1 MTKSAIISFGRYI
14 PRYRIKSAEIAAHWG
29 KDPKLIEGSSGIR
42 EKTVAGK
49 DEDSFTMAFEAA
61 KIALEHTPIKP
72 TEISA
77 CFVGSESHP
86 YAVKPTSAMLVQA
99 LELDPFSHAAD
110 LEFACKAGTSGMQIV
125 DSMIRAGQIQYG
137 LAVGTDRAQ
146 ARPGDALEYTSA
158 AGAAALILGPEKSSS
173 ALCRIEKT
181 LSFTTDTPDF
191 WRAQG
196 EKYPSHAG
204 RFTGEPG
211 YLAHVREAL
220 SGVLEICAIKPTN
233 IDHVI
238 LHMPNSK
245 FPLKIAKEFGFTK
258 EQMQLGFIVSVIGN
272 TYSACSPIG
281 LTYVLEKAKKS
292 ETILMVSYGSGA
304 GSDAFLMTMLRDGSP
319 LPPDEREVVNLS
331 YSEYHALAV

>member
-1 MTKSAIISFGRYI
+1 MTKSAIISFGRYL

-110 LEFACKAGTSGMQIV
+110 LEFACKAGTAGMQIV

-211 YLAHVREAL
+211 YLAHIREAL
-220 SGVLEICAIKPTN
+220 RGVLEICAIKPTN
-233 IDHVI
+233 IDHLI